1 MAKEAA
7 VEEVRETLSTIVR
20 LLAAQIGPDL
30 KMAERAPLLDRLGV
44 DRHAIAAVC
53 GTTPEVVSVRLAESR
68 RGGRGPRR
76 ATGSTKQALAT
87 KAPPPAETK
96 APLGADV

>member
-1 MAKEAA
+1 MANDQA

-30 KMAERAPLLDRLGV
+30 KVAERAPLLDRLGV

-68 RGGRGPRR
+68 RGSRGPRR
-76 ATGSTKQALAT
+76 AAGSAKQTLT
-87 KAPPPAETK
+87 TK
-96 APLGADV
+96 APLGADL

>member
-1 MAKEAA
+1 MANDPA
-7 VEEVRETLSTIVR
+7 VEEVRETLSTIVK

-30 KMAERAPLLDRLGV
+30 KVAERAPLLDRLGV

-68 RGGRGPRR
+68 RGNRGARR
-76 ATGSTKQALAT
+76 PTANAKRT
-87 KAPPPAETK
+87 PPTTPTETQPVSAVK
-96 APLGADV
+96 V

>member
-1 MAKEAA
+1 MPNEPV
-7 VEEVRETLSTIVR
+7 VEEVRKTLGTIVK

-30 KMAERAPLLDRLGV
+30 KVAERAPLLDRLGV

-68 RGGRGPRR
+68 RGKGGARR
-76 ATGSTKQALAT
+76 ATGSAKQAPGT
-87 KAPPPAETK
+87 KAPPAEPK
-96 APLGADV
+96 AAVGADV